1 MERLIHSFHR
11 HRCVVALQDAAL
23 LFSVIHALPI
33 AAAVVDER
41 GAVVVMN
48 GHYQQR
54 RRMNGAE
61 AFMAVHLGSSGHRL
75 LLEKEA
81 RTRQA
86 GFAAAVARYRFTRR
100 EAQVLELLMEGLASR
115 TIAARLELGVRTVE
129 SHVAKLLQKSEA
141 ESRSELIARVFQEIF
156 SGTG

>member
-1 MERLIHSFHR
+1 
-11 HRCVVALQDAAL
+11 
-23 LFSVIHALPI
+23 
-33 AAAVVDER
+33 
-41 GAVVVMN
+41 
-48 GHYQQR
+48 
-54 RRMNGAE
+54 
-61 AFMAVHLGSSGHRL
+61 MAVHLGSSGHRL